1 MTDHPF
7 VRVSAGDYVGMT
19 GRLIGGQAGQWLV
32 YLTCWG
38 RYVTVPAIEPEEL
51 RPMTAAQARRERVS

>member
-1 MTDHPF
+1 MTERPF
-7 VRVSAGDYVGMT
+7 VRVTAGDFAGMT
-19 GRLIGGQAGQWLV
+19 GVLMSGAAGAWLV

-51 RPMTAAQARRERVS
+51 RPMTAAQARRERVA